1 METTFHELAIK
12 NKKDAFYPVKSAGEK
27 SIENID
33 LTKRTVKGVLN
44 TMFLIDF
51 DLDMSLP
58 GSFKKSINDNGP
70 NSEAH
75 DKIKYQID
83 HSLKAINTI
92 GRFTELKERTEN
104 NITDLYFEGYL
115 PPVVSDDHLIKYQ
128 TGLYTQHSIG
138 YQYGDI
144 SVAEKDSTQELYREN
159 WDKYYPLA
167 LNPEVADKYGF
178 FYIVFEYKLHEG
190 SVVTF
195 GANKLT
201 DYLGSKSTDRDT
213 YLFDL
218 YSRLDFLNGI
228 DKNKNSKEFQLEI
241 LQIKQIFKEAMERQ
255 PSKKEALIIEPL
267 KKIDTVDNLDFLK
280 SIKQSINE

>member
-1 METTFHELAIK
+1 METNIHDIAIK
-12 NKKDAFYPVKSAGEK
+12 NKRDNFSAVKGTENN
-27 SIENID
+27 SIEGID

-44 TMFLIDF
+44 TMFYIDH
-51 DLDMSLP
+51 DLDMSIP
-58 GSFKKSINDNGP
+58 GCFSKSINDNGP
-70 NSEAH
+70 DSEAH

-83 HSLKAINTI
+83 HSLKARDTI
-92 GRFTELKERTEN
+92 GVFNVLKERTEK

-115 PPVVSDDHLIKYQ
+115 PPMVSDDHLIKYQ
-128 TGLYTQHSIG
+128 TKLYTQHSIG
-138 YQYGDI
+138 FRYMDI

-159 WDKYYPLA
+159 WAKYYPLA
-167 LNPEVADKYGF
+167 INKEVADQYGY

-201 DYLGSKSTDRDT
+201 DYLGSKSNNKET

-218 YSRLDFLNGI
+218 FQRMDFLNSI

-241 LQIKQIFKEAMERQ
+241 NQIKQIIKETYNRE
-255 PSKKEALIIEPL
+255 PSIKDTLLLTPSP
-267 KKIDTVDNLDFLK
+267 KIDTCSNMDFLK
-280 SIKQSINE
+280 NLKESINE

>member
-1 METTFHELAIK
+1 METNLHDLAIK
-12 NKKDAFYPVKSAGEK
+12 NKKDSFYSVKGSGEK
-27 SIENID
+27 SIEGID

-58 GSFKKSINDNGP
+58 GSFNKSIADNGP

-83 HSLKAINTI
+83 HSLKAENTI

-104 NITDLYFEGYL
+104 NTTDLYFEGYL
-115 PPVVSDDHLIKYQ
+115 PPIVSDSHLIKYQ

-138 YQYGDI
+138 YRYEDI
-144 SVAEKDSTQELYREN
+144 SVAEKDSTQELYRNN

-167 LNPEVADKYGF
+167 LNKEVADKYGY
-178 FYIVFEYKLHEG
+178 FYIVAEYKLHEG

-201 DYLGSKSTDRDT
+201 DYLGSKSTNKDT

-218 YSRLDFLNGI
+218 FTRLDFLNNI

-241 LQIKQIFKEAMERQ
+241 SQIKQIIKETYNRE
-255 PSKKEALIIEPL
+255 PSKKDALVIKPQIL
-267 KKIDTVDNLDFLK
+267 NDTVDNVDFLK
-280 SIKQSINE
+280 ILKQSINE